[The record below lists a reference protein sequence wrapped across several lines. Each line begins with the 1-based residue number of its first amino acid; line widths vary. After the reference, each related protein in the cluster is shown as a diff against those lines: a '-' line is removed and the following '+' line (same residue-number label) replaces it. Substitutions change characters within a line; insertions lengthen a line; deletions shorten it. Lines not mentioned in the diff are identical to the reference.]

1 MTMRRAT
8 LLIAAAVFAFA
19 SCRSG
24 RNDVP
29 GPAAGLPRGLAVR
42 GQLQGRVE
50 LTDGSR
56 WQIQP
61 AGQSASLRW
70 RPGDPVQVVRSG
82 HPAWPF
88 LLTHLPSGAAALSR
102 PAPLY

>member
-1 MTMRRAT
+1 MLRCLI
-8 LLIAAAVFAFA
+8 LLLTAGILA
-19 SCRSG
+19 SCRSS
-24 RNDVP
+24 P
-29 GPAAGLPRGLAVR
+29 QPAAGPTGVMPGGLSLR
-42 GQLQGRVE
+42 GQLQGRLE

-56 WQIQP
+56 WQVQP

-70 RPGDPVQVVRSG
+70 RPGDPVRVVRSG

-88 LLTHLPSGAAALSR
+88 LLTHLPTGAAALSR